1 MKRSRAY
8 KTQGAGGGRELQYLR
23 ERQYFI
29 ILPCRMAVR
38 SLPNL
43 YRCCV
48 ERPFSR
54 KLFSADHSR
63 LLPSLDSPF
72 LFLIKENERF
82 DVTEMQFLR
91 EGMTVKSSKRSRL
104 SGRRRTPEKL
114 EVVFDWINRPFF
126 LNFLSFFFFFWSL
139 FDFGSSLAKL
149 SPRQCASIIDFLHL
163 LLGICGCLVSQWAA
177 DR

>member
-1 MKRSRAY
+1 MQPPSTPHISLRVLFAGIKIRCRSVGACLKRSRAY
-8 KTQGAGGGRELQYLR
+8 KTQGAGGGRQLQYLR

-29 ILPCRMAVR
+29 IPPCRMAVR

-104 SGRRRTPEKL
+104 SGRRRIPEKL

-126 LNFLSFFFFFWSL
+126 LSFLSFFFFFGL
-139 FDFGSSLAKL
+139 F
-149 SPRQCASIIDFLHL
+149 SI
-163 LLGICGCLVSQWAA
+163 LVVH
-177 DR
+177 

>member
-1 MKRSRAY
+1 MQPPSPPHTSLRVLFAGIKKRCRSVGACLKRSRAY

-29 ILPCRMAVR
+29 IPPCRMAVR

-126 LNFLSFFFFFWSL
+126 LSFLSFFFSL
-139 FDFGSSLAKL
+139 VFHKMF
-149 SPRQCASIIDFLHL
+149 PAS
-163 LLGICGCLVSQWAA
+163 
-177 DR
+177 